1 MNTEEFQQGYDI
13 ETYVSNLRNY
23 RSLVKRL
30 MGKAPVKA
38 DDIAALR
45 AAVGSYAQPVRA
57 TIMTEDWCGDSA
69 CNVPVLAQLFEGA
82 GIELRVFR
90 GSENEDLKAMYE
102 NDGDDHIPVV
112 SLWDAEGK
120 ELGRWIEAPQAVQEQ
135 KETWKAAN
143 PNFEKLYQQQ
153 KEGDKDAA
161 KEFGTLYRQFL
172 EEMARWYEDGLWDET
187 VREIVQLPG
196 SRSAT
201 SKR

>member
-23 RSLVKRL
+23 RSLVKKL
-30 MGKAPVKA
+30 MEKARVKA

-45 AAVGSYAQPVRA
+45 DAVGRYAQPVRA

-90 GSENEDLKAMYE
+90 GSEKEDLKAMYE

-112 SLWDAEGK
+112 SLWDSEGK
-120 ELGRWIEAPQAVQEQ
+120 ELGRWIEAPQAMQEK
-135 KETWKAAN
+135 KETWKAEH
-143 PNFEKLYQQQ
+143 PNFEELYQRQ
-153 KEGDKDAA
+153 KEGDKEAA

-172 EEMARWYEDGLWDET
+172 EEMASWYENGVWNET

-196 SRSAT
+196 SASAT
-201 SKR
+201 ATQ